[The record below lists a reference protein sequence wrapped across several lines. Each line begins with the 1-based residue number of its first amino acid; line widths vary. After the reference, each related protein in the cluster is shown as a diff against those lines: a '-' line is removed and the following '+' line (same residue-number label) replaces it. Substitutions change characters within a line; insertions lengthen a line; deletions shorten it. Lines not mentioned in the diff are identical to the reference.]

1 MLSFDGVLIYIQFC
15 KQQRP
20 AITVW
25 NHKRGEKQIMSNE
38 LRERVDQLNTMIQDS
53 KIMEAMD
60 TFYADDVVMGENDNP
75 PCEGLEANLAREQD
89 FVDNTEWFGLE
100 LKDVSVGDGVTMVR
114 WWMDFH
120 NTHYGARMAFN
131 QVAVQKWREG
141 KIYDERYYY
150 TPTTVED

>member
-1 MLSFDGVLIYIQFC
+1 
-15 KQQRP
+15 
-20 AITVW
+20 
-25 NHKRGEKQIMSNE
+25 MSNE

-53 KIMEAMD
+53 KIMEAMN

-75 PCEGLEANLAREQD
+75 PCKGLEANLAREQD

-120 NTHYGARMAFN
+120 NIHYGARMAFN

-141 KIYDERYYY
+141 KIYDERFYY
-150 TPTTVED
+150 TATTVED